1 MRSSRREDRKD
12 PCGTHRD
19 QAGPARPGTGRRCGL
34 LDVCVRFSRGFAE
47 TGAGD
52 VVVDVLVDDARCL
65 PEGRLQL
72 VLQPHF
78 VWEPGVAA

>member
-1 MRSSRREDRKD
+1 M
-12 PCGTHRD
+12 
-19 QAGPARPGTGRRCGL
+19 GRRCRL
-34 LDVCVRFSRGFAE
+34 LGVCVRLSRGFAE

-52 VVVDVLVDDARCL
+52 GVVDVLVDGAPCL

-78 VWEPGVAA
+78 VREPGVAA

>member
-1 MRSSRREDRKD
+1 VI
-12 PCGTHRD
+12 G
-19 QAGPARPGTGRRCGL
+19 
-34 LDVCVRFSRGFAE
+34 
-47 TGAGD
+47 
-52 VVVDVLVDDARCL
+52 VLVDDAQCL